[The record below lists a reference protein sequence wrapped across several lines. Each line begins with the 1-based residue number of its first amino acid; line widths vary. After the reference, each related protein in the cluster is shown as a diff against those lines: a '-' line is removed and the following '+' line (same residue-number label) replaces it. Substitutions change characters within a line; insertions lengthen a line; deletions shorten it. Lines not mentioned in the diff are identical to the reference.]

1 MKKLLLSAILAGSL
15 VAVSAP
21 AFAHHSFAAEYD
33 ASKPITL
40 HGKLAKLS
48 WVNPHG
54 WIYVDVENP
63 DKSVTSW
70 AVEFGSPNA
79 LLRRGLRET
88 DFPLGIELTVN
99 GYLAKNGKK
108 IINGTSV
115 TLPDGRSLFTGSVGT
130 GAPGDPGEAQANQ

>member
-1 MKKLLLSAILAGSL
+1 MKKILFSSLLAAGLA
-15 VAVSAP
+15 ATATP

-33 ASKPITL
+33 ASKPVTL
-40 HGKLAKLS
+40 HGKLSKLS

-54 WIYVDVENP
+54 WIYVDVANP
-63 DKSVTSW
+63 DKTVTSW

-99 GYLAKNGKK
+99 GYRAKNGKN

-115 TLPDGRSLFTGSVGT
+115 KLPDGRSLFTGSVGT
-130 GAPGDPGEAQANQ
+130 GAPGDPGAGQ

>member
-1 MKKLLLSAILAGSL
+1 MKKLLLGSILILGVASAAT
-15 VAVSAP
+15 P

-40 HGKLAKLS
+40 HGKLTKLA

-54 WIYVDVENP
+54 WIYVAVAD
-63 DKSVTSW
+63 TSGKTEEW

-88 DFPLGIELTVN
+88 DFPLGVDLTVN
-99 GYLAKNGKK
+99 GYRAKNGKN

-115 TLPDGRSLFTGSVGT
+115 KLPDGRNLFTGSVGT
-130 GAPGDPGEAQANQ
+130 GAPGDPGANQ

>member
-1 MKKLLLSAILAGSL
+1 MKKLLLGFSLAIGITGS
-15 VAVSAP
+15 SIP
-21 AFAHHSFAAEYD
+21 ALAHHSFAAEYD
-33 ASKPITL
+33 ASKPVTL
-40 HGKLAKLS
+40 HGKLTKLS

-54 WIYVDVENP
+54 WVYVDVVNP

-115 TLPDGRSLFTGSVGT
+115 KLPDGRSLFTGSVGT
-130 GAPGDPGEAQANQ
+130 GAPGDPGTGQ

>member
-1 MKKLLLSAILAGSL
+1 MKKHLLAAAL
-15 VAVSAP
+15 VFSMAAASTP
-21 AFAHHSFAAEYD
+21 SFAHHSFAAEYD

-40 HGKLAKLS
+40 QGKLTKLS

-54 WIYVDVENP
+54 WIYVDVVNP
-63 DKSVTSW
+63 DKTVTSW

-88 DFPLGIELTVN
+88 DFPLGIDLTIN

-115 TLPDGRSLFTGSVGT
+115 KLPDGRSLFTGSVGT
-130 GAPGDPGEAQANQ
+130 GAPGDPGAAQNQ

>member
-1 MKKLLLSAILAGSL
+1 MKKLISGAILAVSL
-15 VAVSAP
+15 AVSSTP
-21 AFAHHSFAAEYD
+21 SFAHHSFAAEYD

-40 HGKLAKLS
+40 QGKLTKLS

-54 WIYVDVENP
+54 WIYVDVVNP
-63 DKSVTSW
+63 DKTVTSW

-88 DFPLGIELTVN
+88 DFPLGISLTVN

-115 TLPDGRSLFTGSVGT
+115 KLPDGRSLFTGSVGT
-130 GAPGDPGEAQANQ
+130 GAPGDPAAEQN

>member
-1 MKKLLLSAILAGSL
+1 MKKFLLGFSL
-15 VAVSAP
+15 VIGITGSSIP
-21 AFAHHSFAAEYD
+21 ALAHHSFAAEYD

-40 HGKLAKLS
+40 HGKLTKLS

-54 WIYVDVENP
+54 WVYVDVVNP

-88 DFPLGIELTVN
+88 DFPLGIELTIN

-115 TLPDGRSLFTGSVGT
+115 KLPDGRSLFTGSVGT
-130 GAPGDPGEAQANQ
+130 GAPGDPGTAQ

>member
-1 MKKLLLSAILAGSL
+1 MKKILIASVLILG
-15 VAVSAP
+15 VTAVTVPP

-40 HGKLAKLS
+40 HGKLTKLS

-54 WIYVDVENP
+54 WIYVEVNNP
-63 DKSVTSW
+63 DGTSTNW
-70 AVEFGSPNA
+70 AVEFGGPNA

-88 DFPLGIELTVN
+88 DFPLGIDLTVN

-115 TLPDGRSLFTGSVGT
+115 KLHDGRSLFTGSVGT
-130 GAPGDPGEAQANQ
+130 GAPGDPGNQ

>member
-1 MKKLLLSAILAGSL
+1 MGE
-15 VAVSAP
+15 VAFGMAANGTPS
-21 AFAHHSFAAEYD
+21 FAHHSFAAEYD

-40 HGKLAKLS
+40 NGKLTKLS

-54 WIYVDVENP
+54 WIYVDVVNP
-63 DKSVTSW
+63 DKTVTSW

-88 DFPLGIELTVN
+88 DFPLGIDLTVN

-115 TLPDGRSLFTGSVGT
+115 KLPDGRSLFTGSVGT
-130 GAPGDPGEAQANQ
+130 GAPGDPGAAQNQ

>member
-1 MKKLLLSAILAGSL
+1 MKKLLNGIALAMSMIAF
-15 VAVSAP
+15 AVP

-40 HGKLAKLS
+40 HGKLTKLS

-54 WIYVDVENP
+54 WVYVDVENP
-63 DKSVTSW
+63 NKTVTSW

-88 DFPLGIELTVN
+88 DFPLGIDLTVN
-99 GYLAKNGKK
+99 GYLSKNGKK

-115 TLPDGRSLFTGSVGT
+115 KLPDGRNLFTGSVGT
-130 GAPGDPGEAQANQ
+130 GAPGDPGANQ

>member
-1 MKKLLLSAILAGSL
+1 MKKHLLTMVFALGL
-15 VAVSAP
+15 VATATPS
-21 AFAHHSFAAEYD
+21 FAHHSFAAEYD
-33 ASKPITL
+33 ASKPVTL
-40 HGKLAKLS
+40 NGKLTKLS

-54 WIYVDVENP
+54 WIYVDVVNP
-63 DKSVTSW
+63 DKTVTSW

-88 DFPLGIELTVN
+88 DFPLGIDLTIN

-115 TLPDGRSLFTGSVGT
+115 KLPDGRSLFTGSVGT
-130 GAPGDPGEAQANQ
+130 GAPGDPGAAQNQ

>member
-1 MKKLLLSAILAGSL
+1 MMKKLVLATILAGGL
-15 VAVSAP
+15 AAGATPV
-21 AFAHHSFAAEYD
+21 FAHHSFAAEYD
-33 ASKPITL
+33 ASKPVTL
-40 HGKLAKLS
+40 RGKLTKLS

-54 WIYVDVENP
+54 WIYVDVVNA

-115 TLPDGRSLFTGSVGT
+115 KLPDGRSLFTGSVGT
-130 GAPGDPGEAQANQ
+130 GAPGDPGAEQN

>member
-1 MKKLLLSAILAGSL
+1 MKKHLLSAALLFSM
-15 VAVSAP
+15 VAASIP
-21 AFAHHSFAAEYD
+21 SFAHHSFAAEYD

-40 HGKLAKLS
+40 NGKLTKLS

-54 WIYVDVENP
+54 WIYVDVVNP
-63 DKSVTSW
+63 DKTVTSW

-88 DFPLGIELTVN
+88 DFPLGIDLTIN

-115 TLPDGRSLFTGSVGT
+115 KLPDGRSLFTGSVGT
-130 GAPGDPGEAQANQ
+130 GAPGDPGAAQNQ

>member
-1 MKKLLLSAILAGSL
+1 MKKLLLGTFLACGIVV
-15 VAVSAP
+15 VAKP

-33 ASKPITL
+33 ASKPVTL
-40 HGKLAKLS
+40 HGKLTKLS

-54 WIYVDVENP
+54 WIYVEV
-63 DKSVTSW
+63 KSEDGTSTNW
-70 AVEFGSPNA
+70 AVEFGGPNA

-88 DFPLGIELTVN
+88 DFPLGTELTVN

-115 TLPDGRSLFTGSVGT
+115 KLADGRSLFTGSVGT
-130 GAPGDPGEAQANQ
+130 GAPGDPGDSQ

>member
-1 MKKLLLSAILAGSL
+1 MKKHLLAAALVLSLTAASTP
-15 VAVSAP
+15 S
-21 AFAHHSFAAEYD
+21 FAHHSFAAEYD
-33 ASKPITL
+33 ASKPVTL
-40 HGKLAKLS
+40 QGKLTKLS

-54 WIYVDVENP
+54 WIYVDVVNP
-63 DKSVTSW
+63 DKTVTSW

-88 DFPLGIELTVN
+88 DFPLGIDLTIN

-115 TLPDGRSLFTGSVGT
+115 KLPDGRSLFTGSVGT
-130 GAPGDPGEAQANQ
+130 GAPGDPGAAQNQ

>member
-1 MKKLLLSAILAGSL
+1 MKKLSYAITLTIAMFAI
-15 VAVSAP
+15 AVP

-33 ASKPITL
+33 ASKPVTL
-40 HGKLAKLS
+40 QGKLTKLS

-54 WIYVDVENP
+54 WIYVDVVNP
-63 DKSVTSW
+63 DKTVTSW

-88 DFPLGIELTVN
+88 DFPLGIDLTVN

-115 TLPDGRSLFTGSVGT
+115 KLPDGRSLFTGSVGT
-130 GAPGDPGEAQANQ
+130 GAPGDPGANQ